1 MATSGTNAFNLD
13 FYVDEIIEEAYELAG
28 GQPQTGYDGRS
39 ARRSLNLL
47 LTDWQNRGVLLWGT
61 DLQTVT
67 LTYNQAKETLDA
79 STVDVLDGYMRAS
92 NENNDL
98 QMTRVSYEEYEGI
111 VDKTST
117 GRPVQFATLRGENT
131 VSVYFWPVPDN
142 TQTYTFRYYRVR
154 RLYDITKSALQ
165 NADVPFRFLPCLING
180 LAYYL
185 SMKRPNTSGDRIMML
200 KANYEETFQS
210 AFEADKQRADMK
222 IVPRLGYIN

>member
-67 LTYNQAKETLDA
+67 LTYNQAKETLDS

-180 LAYYL
+180 LAFIYL
-185 SMKRPNTSGDRIMML
+185 
-200 KANYEETFQS
+200 
-210 AFEADKQRADMK
+210 
-222 IVPRLGYIN
+222 

>member
-1 MATSGTNAFNLD
+1 MATSGTNTFNVD

-92 NENNDL
+92 NQNNDL

-111 VDKTST
+111 VDKTTT

-154 RLYDITKSALQ
+154 RLYDITKSAIQ

-185 SMKRPNTSGDRIMML
+185 SMKRPNTPADRIMML
-200 KANYEETFQS
+200 KANYEETFMS

-222 IVPRLGYIN
+222 VVPRLGYIN

>member
-1 MATSGTNAFNLD
+1 MATSGTNTFNVD

-61 DLQTVT
+61 DLQTLA
-67 LTYNQAKETLDA
+67 LTYNQATETLDA

-92 NENNDL
+92 NEGNDL

-111 VDKTST
+111 VDKTTT

-154 RLYDITKSALQ
+154 RLYDITKSAIQ

-185 SMKRPNTSGDRIMML
+185 SMKRPNTPADRIMML
-200 KANYEETFQS
+200 KANYEETFMS

-222 IVPRLGYIN
+222 VVPRLGYIN